1 MSLEKGNVIKTDLS
15 DNTMILDVK
24 NKEKQAIL
32 FTGNQFVLASGIKEN
47 KESGKFEWDNGR
59 YANGI
64 KTIAQ
69 MQNNS
74 FEAMKETIS
83 FLTEYNHKDF
93 TKALISIETG
103 IENKDLLDKAYDK
116 YMEND
121 AMTLIDNQF
130 YDYVDESG
138 LGRAIDEVKKEEIR
152 EEKSTDNTK
161 TDIKKDN
168 QEIKE
173 DPDALKITGNIVGDV
188 EIKNLTSKATGKPF
202 TVASF
207 SVAQNNNAGQV
218 KYTSCVAY
226 NDKIDAVKDFKKGDF
241 VHISGQEKKSIGK
254 DNKEYTTLKVQSV
267 KLLKAKEQTK
277 EEEKRSSTIAKLN
290 KFKEETKD
298 ISSKKQNPSKN
309 AER

>member
-24 NKEKQAIL
+24 NKEKQAVL
-32 FTGNQFVLASGIKEN
+32 FTGTQFVLASGIREN

-103 IENKDLLDKAYDK
+103 IENEDLLDKAYDE
-116 YMEND
+116 YMENE

-138 LGRAIDEVKKEEIR
+138 LERAIVEKE
-152 EEKSTDNTK
+152 KTVDNS
-161 TDIKKDN
+161 
-168 QEIKE
+168 KE
-173 DPDALKITGNIVGDV
+173 DLENKQTGKEKVTEQKSDRSEKADTINVTGNIVKDV
-188 EIKNLTSKATGKPF
+188 GVKSLISKDGKEYISLKVNEAKPLK
-202 TVASF
+202 
-207 SVAQNNNAGQV
+207 V
-218 KYTSCVAY
+218 K
-226 NDKIDAVKDFKKGDF
+226 
-241 VHISGQEKKSIGK
+241 HQEKQ
-254 DNKEYTTLKVQSV
+254 ET
-267 KLLKAKEQTK
+267 KAKDEI
-277 EEEKRSSTIAKLN
+277 SVMDKLN
-290 KFKEETKD
+290 QYKQRSEKIKSEPVKKLIDKE
-298 ISSKKQNPSKN
+298 I
-309 AER
+309 